1 MNCVKR
7 ILKILGYSD
16 FDLQEIYGLCRPK
29 MQRQR
34 ERQKDKLTR
43 IKISSQN
50 NQGSQKTDVLLSQIN
65 IKPKIESRPVTDQ
78 LDTTVKT
85 KEEQYESI
93 IKGIMEGISILVT
106 LFLDAGQPLFPSIK
120 DVANLF

>member
-93 IKGIMEGISILVT
+93 IKGIMEGISILAT

-120 DVANLF
+120 DVTNLF